1 MAGWVHS
8 GAGLADSGAGL
19 ANSGAGLAD
28 SGAGRADS
36 GASPPTDTALSC
48 PAHSYCTGCRG
59 DVEQRRPHHL
69 QHRPQCRP
77 ERVPE
82 LPGWAA
88 AHGQRHAD
96 DVRAASQGSPHGGEQ
111 AVPRPLQGSGLG
123 QQRSWPGQCGHHVL
137 RRTVVWPLAGR
148 GPLHRRCGRNSCPRA
163 GAHSQHAS

>member
-1 MAGWVHS
+1 MAGLADSGARRADSGAGRADSGAGRADS

-19 ANSGAGLAD
+19 ADAGAGWADSGAGLAD

-69 QHRPQCRP
+69 QHRPQCHP

-82 LPGWAA
+82 LPGRAA

-111 AVPRPLQGSGLG
+111 AVS
-123 QQRSWPGQCGHHVL
+123 RSS
-137 RRTVVWPLAGR
+137 T
-148 GPLHRRCGRNSCPRA
+148 
-163 GAHSQHAS
+163 GAETWTAT